1 MEKVGFF
8 KKRTQLHSFEHTLQI
23 LNRSALSVKRV
34 LNLGFVFPESLQ
46 DFFELLHKLQAISS
60 SVPKIIAKLLLSL
73 VIFLQPLELNRDVLD
88 LVLSDIYLLQ
98 GH

>member
-8 KKRTQLHSFEHTLQI
+8 KEWTQLHSFKHTLQI
-23 LNRSALSVKRV
+23 LDRSALSVKRV
-34 LNLGFVFPESLQ
+34 LNLGFVLPESLQ
-46 DFFELLHKLQAISS
+46 DFLKLLHKLQAISS

-73 VIFLQPLELNRDVLD
+73 VIFLQPLELNGDVLD

-98 GH
+98 GN